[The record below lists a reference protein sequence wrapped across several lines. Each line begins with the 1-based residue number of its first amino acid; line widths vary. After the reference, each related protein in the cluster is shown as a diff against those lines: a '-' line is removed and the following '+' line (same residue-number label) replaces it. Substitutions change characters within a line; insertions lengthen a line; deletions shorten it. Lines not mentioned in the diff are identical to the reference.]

1 MKSIYKYILSLPLG
15 LMLFGMQSC
24 SDDKTEDES
33 GPRPVILKAEVF
45 TAGNDAGATWSSGQ
59 SLGVYML
66 RMVATRLLA
75 TMPISS
81 SLPTT
86 VVLQAILF
94 LPTTFLS
101 TILPMVAK

>member
-1 MKSIYKYILSLPLG
+1 MKSIYKYIFSLPLG

-59 SLGVYML
+59 SL
-66 RMVATRLLA
+66 
-75 TMPISS
+75 
-81 SLPTT
+81 
-86 VVLQAILF
+86 
-94 LPTTFLS
+94 
-101 TILPMVAK
+101 